1 MTKRQLI
8 NVLDEFDMDEEL
20 DMNEIEF
27 VLHFREQEQIPR
39 TYAEIEYDDFDDP
52 EAIMGARFDDM
63 NYLRYRERQKGNT
76 MKVKDIRMLLAA
88 LDDELDVKF
97 IDTYDYGIEI
107 MTEDDDFYYSEM
119 EDDKEEIERL
129 KFFTKELT
137 HQIEEQKDMTYEERI
152 VHHLAAWRGEL

>member
-63 NYLRYRERQKGNT
+63 NYLRYRERQEGQMQMWFESDITWCSDSIKCTNT
-76 MKVKDIRMLLAA
+76 ECFRHLTNKNDEEKIFTCGA
-88 LDDELDVKF
+88 LM
-97 IDTYDYGIEI
+97 G
-107 MTEDDDFYYSEM
+107 TEYCPMSE
-119 EDDKEEIERL
+119 EGEE
-129 KFFTKELT
+129 
-137 HQIEEQKDMTYEERI
+137 
-152 VHHLAAWRGEL
+152 